1 MDRVKTGETESI
13 IDSMIKTSI
22 IMPCYNEEKYI
33 SQCLDSIIT
42 NDYPKESLEILICD
56 GGSTDGTLQVLDK
69 YEKEYHYIKIINN
82 PQKIQ
87 SVAMNL
93 GIKEAKGEIIIRMD
107 AHTLYDND
115 YISQVANLLADTDVV
130 NVGGP
135 QVGIGGSYVADSIA
149 MAVSSPFVAGN
160 AAYRFEK
167 MKDCFVDTVYL
178 GAWWKKDLLKAGGFD
193 ESFVVNE
200 DYELNYRIRAM
211 GGKILL
217 SPKIKSKYFVRASFL
232 KVIKQYFRY
241 GFWKIKTLKKHS
253 KSLALRQLAAP
264 AFVLALS
271 LSIALLFTGYEYFL
285 LGISA
290 AYILAFLLFAFKAL
304 NIKELKYLAMFF
316 VLAFSIHLSW
326 GIGFWCGMIYWG
338 FRYKN
343 SWKGSS

>member
-1 MDRVKTGETESI
+1 MEQLMVKVSI
-13 IDSMIKTSI
+13 V
-22 IMPCYNEEKYI
+22 MPCYNEVRYI
-33 SQCLDSIIT
+33 SQCLDSIIAG
-42 NDYPKESLEILICD
+42 NFPKDSLELLIYD
-56 GGSTDGTLQVLDK
+56 GGSTDGTLEILS
-69 YEKEYHYIKIINN
+69 EYKKRN
-82 PQKIQ
+82 PFLKVRRNPKKIQ

-107 AHTLYDND
+107 AHTLYNND
-115 YISQVANLLADTDVV
+115 YISQVVNLLTNTDAV

-167 MKDCFVDTVYL
+167 IKDRFVDTVYL
-178 GAWWKKDLLKAGGFD
+178 GAWRKEDLLKAGSFD

-217 SPKIKSKYFVRASFL
+217 SPKIKSKYFVRGSFL
-232 KVIKQYFRY
+232 NVIKQYFRY

-304 NIKELKYLAMFF
+304 NIKELKYLPMFF

-326 GIGFWCGMIYWG
+326 GIGFWYGTIYWS

-343 SWKGSS
+343 NRKGSS